1 MIILYYITSISPSS
15 GGVGKFLQL
24 LSHDLGKV
32 VDMHVVSCYSNDVL
46 LLENVKIHYIHQS
59 LVRAKQEFIRILN
72 EIKPDVV
79 HVNCSWEPICSYVIF
94 WAKQLQYPVVVTTHG
109 MLEPWV
115 LNKNR
120 WKKSI
125 ALWGYLKRAI
135 RKSDFLVATSFEEAE
150 NQKVLGYNEKIAV
163 IPHGVIVEN
172 IPMKRDW
179 KRHHEI
185 FFLALLRP
193 NKGADLLL
201 DATADLKDKLQGYK
215 VVIGGFG
222 SDEYVACLRHKIKEL
237 GVEDM
242 VSMPGMVS
250 DAGKYVFY
258 QQADV
263 FVLPTLHENFGIV
276 VAEALACGTP
286 VITTKGAPWADLV
299 TWNCGWWI
307 ERDVESLVYT
317 LNEFLE
323 LSEGQLEQMGRN
335 GRRLVEEKYSSRKMA
350 EEMLKL
356 YVRLNGE

>member
-1 MIILYYITSISPSS
+1 MKILYYIASMAPSS

-24 LSHDLGKV
+24 LSHDLGKI
-32 VDMHVVSCYSNDVL
+32 VDMHVVSCYSDDVL
-46 LLENVKIHYIHQS
+46 PLENVKIHYIHQS

-79 HVNCSWEPICSYVIF
+79 HVNCSWEPICSYVVF

-125 ALWGYLKRAI
+125 ALWGYLKRAM
-135 RKSDFLVATSFEEAE
+135 RKSDFLVATSLEEAE
-150 NQKVLGYNEKIAV
+150 NLKVLGYNEKIAI

-172 IPMKRDW
+172 IPMKREW

-201 DATADLKDKLQGYK
+201 EAIADIRSRLRDYK
-215 VVIGGFG
+215 VIIGGFG
-222 SDEYVACLRHKIKEL
+222 SDEYVDRLRKEITKL
-237 GVEDM
+237 GLEDI
-242 VSMPGMVS
+242 VSMPGRVS
-250 DAGKYVFY
+250 DVEKYVLY

-263 FVLPTLHENFGIV
+263 FILPTLHENFGIV
-276 VAEALACGTP
+276 VAESLACGTP
-286 VITTKGAPWADLV
+286 VITTKGAPWQDLQ

-307 ERDVESLVYT
+307 ERNVGSLVYA

-335 GRRLVEEKYSSRKMA
+335 GRRLIEKKYSSVQMA
-350 EEMLKL
+350 RQMQAL
-356 YVRLNGE
+356 YKDITGK